1 VGTKFQV
8 NKGGSSVTRGSDSR
22 KRKAPRALPPLPYP
36 APEGM
41 TWTRD
46 AKGVPTLRLKTL
58 NETLSRRRPR

>member
-1 VGTKFQV
+1 
-8 NKGGSSVTRGSDSR
+8 VTRGSDSR

>member
-1 VGTKFQV
+1 VA
-8 NKGGSSVTRGSDSR
+8 RGPR
-22 KRKAPRALPPLPYP
+22 KHKAPRALPPLPGP

-46 AKGVPTLRLKTL
+46 AKGVPKLRLKTL